1 LDVASY
7 TKEEA
12 IQRDMSTATFIISVR
27 VPHST
32 KLIAQAAAAERGVTL
47 NHWALK
53 ALRDSAMHQLQ
64 MPGDKER
71 VGESREEIE
80 ARTRGARD

>member
-1 LDVASY
+1 
-7 TKEEA
+7 
-12 IQRDMSTATFIISVR
+12 MSTATSIISVR

-71 VGESREEIE
+71 AGPVTREFVSGAESREEIE
-80 ARTRGARD
+80 ARIRGARD